1 MKNEILMRQRG
12 GVNPKVRYCLINNIN
27 ADYREPL
34 EVHTDSQGQ
43 YILVPEPPVNTPEE
57 LLHREF
63 IGYFGIQGLYDET
76 QKKITLARL
85 MPNPSQS
92 GSKYYLTEQINNAQ
106 NMILEPI
113 GLIAVYGLKSPL
125 LYYFSVPNMPTNG
138 VYYADY
144 LGHSG
149 YSFTFRDMYTAAY
162 NCNITYDESKGVVCD
177 VPETMSAWVE
187 RYYESAGR
195 VDPELSNRGTDIIP
209 LYLFDGVYS
218 LRIYYNPGNN
228 YTPSVSVE
236 NVSSDLSNTFSL
248 AMLESMRLQITVTSR
263 ETSSGRILYYKSIS
277 GIEVNGVLYSIDTS
291 TFQLPDTTTQI
302 FIYNYNTE
310 YVVYGDL
317 TVWPFE

>member
-1 MKNEILMRQRG
+1 M
-12 GVNPKVRYCLINNIN
+12 
-27 ADYREPL
+27 
-34 EVHTDSQGQ
+34 EVHTDNQGR
-43 YILVPEPPVNTPEE
+43 YILIPEPPVNTPEE

-106 NMILEPI
+106 NTILEPI

-125 LYYFSVPNMPTNG
+125 LYYFSVPSMPTEG

-149 YSFTFRDMYTAAY
+149 YSFMFRDMYMATY

-209 LYLFDGVYS
+209 WYLFDGIYS
-218 LRIYYNPGNN
+218 LRIYYNPGNT
-228 YTPSVSVE
+228 YLPSVSVKT
-236 NVSSDLSNTFSL
+236 VSPDLANTFNL
-248 AMLESMRLQITVTSR
+248 AQLDSMRLQITVTSR
-263 ETSSGRILYYKSIS
+263 ETSSGRIVYDKSIS
-277 GIEVNGVLYSIDTS
+277 GIEINGVFYSIETD
-291 TFQLPDTTTQI
+291 TFQLPDDTTQI

-310 YVVYGDL
+310 YVGYYNFN
-317 TVWPFE
+317 VWPFE

>member
-1 MKNEILMRQRG
+1 MRQWGG
-12 GVNPKVRYCLINNIN
+12 GVNPIVRYCLINNIN
-27 ADYREPL
+27 SDYREPL
-34 EVHTDSQGQ
+34 EVHTDDQGR

-63 IGYFGIQGLYDET
+63 IGYFGIQGLYDAT
-76 QKKITLARL
+76 QGKITLARSSTE
-85 MPNPSQS
+85 PVPS
-92 GSKYYLTEQINNAQ
+92 GTKYYLTEQTNAVQ
-106 NMILEPI
+106 NTILEPI

-125 LYYFSVPNMPTNG
+125 LYYFSVPSMPTEG

-149 YSFTFRDMYTAAY
+149 YSFTFRDTYMTAY

-209 LYLFDGVYS
+209 WYLFDGVYS
-218 LRIYYNPGNN
+218 LRIYYNPGNT
-228 YTPSVSVE
+228 YLLSVSVKT
-236 NVSSDLSNTFSL
+236 VSPDLANTFNL
-248 AMLESMRLQITVTSR
+248 AQLDSMRLQITVTSR
-263 ETSSGRILYYKSIS
+263 ETSSGRIVYDKSIS
-277 GIEVNGVLYSIDTS
+277 GIEINGVFYSIETD
-291 TFQLPDTTTQI
+291 TFQLPDDTTQI

-310 YVVYGDL
+310 YVGYYNFN
-317 TVWPFE
+317 VWPFE